1 MGKIENL
8 DFKKNTLRKI
18 NNYLQNISYKNN
30 KREFTVKNPSG
41 HHAICAGLTENIS
54 VKIDLPLKKLSL
66 RVCMVDV
73 SMISHIHRTMTLNR
87 INFI

>member
-41 HHAICAGLTENIS
+41 HHAICAGLTENIF
-54 VKIDLPLKKLSL
+54 VKIKWTCWILLWRYESKS
-66 RVCMVDV
+66 
-73 SMISHIHRTMTLNR
+73 TYYY
-87 INFI
+87 